1 SHQIVGIKP
10 RPLPQGDQI
19 LVAESRRMS
28 VMLEVV
34 FVLALV
40 FDVHIARVPVA
51 RLHRRLRAPMRPN
64 AELRVAKPL
73 RYLVSG
79 KRFIGRL
86 KRAGNNLRLRPSLR
100 GETYAALQS
109 GNRSR
114 QNSNHF
120 APRHFHADRSFCP
133 WESSSERPFFH
144 EASVRAACP
153 TRRRTDP

>member
-1 SHQIVGIKP
+1 
-10 RPLPQGDQI
+10 
-19 LVAESRRMS
+19 MS

-40 FDVHIARVPVA
+40 FDVHVARVPVA
-51 RLHRRLRAPMRPN
+51 RFHRRLRAPMRPN
-64 AELRVAKPL
+64 AELRIAKPL

-86 KRAGNNLRLRPSLR
+86 KRAGNNLRLRP
-100 GETYAALQS
+100 ETHAALQS

-120 APRHFHADRSFCP
+120 APRHFHADHSFCP
-133 WESSSERPFFH
+133 WESNSEELLFH
-144 EASVRAACP
+144 EASARAACP
-153 TRRRTDP
+153 TRRRMDPRDR